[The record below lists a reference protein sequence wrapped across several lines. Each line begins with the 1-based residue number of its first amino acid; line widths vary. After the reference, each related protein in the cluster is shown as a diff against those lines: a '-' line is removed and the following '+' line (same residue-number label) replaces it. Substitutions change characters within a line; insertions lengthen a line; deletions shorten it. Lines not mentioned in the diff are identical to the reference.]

1 MDAGAASSALWTEPL
16 VHRLKHRFPFVVS
29 IQREFSNGRQ
39 MLEYIAHAIF
49 AENQRRDTMEGQWLQ
64 LEMRRKDNNLRSRR
78 AYRLKDMKDSDIPSI
93 KWDTVATI
101 LNLLEKV
108 VAPLMQFSDDITIQA
123 DMLQL
128 ELQSIAEESI
138 QVFSSSYANTCEC
151 LERLLEDSKDRLR
164 SLRKTVGLSTT
175 SERKLLQLHR
185 WLLQKHHDVVEEAL
199 KLETDDS
206 NRESLRKKLG
216 SIAAE
221 LSSTSTS
228 AISESTCSPYVLLV
242 LDQYE
247 SMSDTIVADF
257 LHMWR
262 DHASPTLGLGLI
274 LGLSSTLSP
283 SFRRM
288 PRSIST
294 KIDMEPFFLEDSSKS
309 FNDIVQ
315 TLLIAGEFPLM
326 ISGTVYRWL
335 HNTFTRAHS
344 IQAFLA
350 ALKLILYEHVASKPI
365 HAVAFFPLP
374 ELVDSDLPHTAQAY
388 CKKLQQGSLMEDINK
403 VYAWKHVWQCMWNCV
418 EMVWQMCMRFE
429 PSLSTKNVD
438 VVALALDGKLVKSP
452 LAGRMHAFLCQASIR
467 ALHKL
472 VVEWRQ
478 CVARYDMEAPPE
490 VNLSSV
496 TNAISEMAH
505 ILSFVHESSDEDEM
519 IAKMIPEVRQ
529 DVWKVLAEHIMPCLS
544 PALPLACPKAGRLFH
559 FNGVQTLKTPIESK
573 HEATLR
579 QFLECPPKHSKG
591 AWSHDMHILH
601 EFYRHTA
608 GMLINVAEWLDDFQS
623 KTTDKAHIHP
633 RFLRCLAAMQYLG
646 LIRRY
651 GRSEDYVE
659 KLVFV

>member
-1 MDAGAASSALWTEPL
+1 
-16 VHRLKHRFPFVVS
+16 
-29 IQREFSNGRQ
+29 
-39 MLEYIAHAIF
+39 
-49 AENQRRDTMEGQWLQ
+49 
-64 LEMRRKDNNLRSRR
+64 
-78 AYRLKDMKDSDIPSI
+78 
-93 KWDTVATI
+93 
-101 LNLLEKV
+101 
-108 VAPLMQFSDDITIQA
+108 
-123 DMLQL
+123 
-128 ELQSIAEESI
+128 
-138 QVFSSSYANTCEC
+138 
-151 LERLLEDSKDRLR
+151 
-164 SLRKTVGLSTT
+164 
-175 SERKLLQLHR
+175 
-185 WLLQKHHDVVEEAL
+185 
-199 KLETDDS
+199 
-206 NRESLRKKLG
+206 
-216 SIAAE
+216 
-221 LSSTSTS
+221 
-228 AISESTCSPYVLLV
+228 
-242 LDQYE
+242 
-247 SMSDTIVADF
+247 
-257 LHMWR
+257 
-262 DHASPTLGLGLI
+262 
-274 LGLSSTLSP
+274 
-283 SFRRM
+283 
-288 PRSIST
+288 
-294 KIDMEPFFLEDSSKS
+294 
-309 FNDIVQ
+309 
-315 TLLIAGEFPLM
+315 
-326 ISGTVYRWL
+326 
-335 HNTFTRAHS
+335 
-344 IQAFLA
+344 
-350 ALKLILYEHVASKPI
+350 
-365 HAVAFFPLP
+365 
-374 ELVDSDLPHTAQAY
+374 
-388 CKKLQQGSLMEDINK
+388 
-403 VYAWKHVWQCMWNCV
+403 
-418 EMVWQMCMRFE
+418 MVWQMCMRFE

-438 VVALALDGKLVKSP
+438 VVALALDDLLSV
-452 LAGRMHAFLCQASIR
+452 LNAIVASIR